1 MLPIWGDG
9 PVTRDDYNRMMTKLP
24 AAFASAPRRTVAHNS
39 TNLGAREV
47 PEETPI
53 ALTYGRT
60 AYAVMMATP
69 ADIED
74 FAVGFSLTERI
85 IEDAAEIAEL
95 EIVAVPQGI
104 EARMN
109 LSSNRDVELVSRRR
123 RLTGPAG
130 CGLCGIESLEAA
142 VAPLTYVESSA
153 QFSADA
159 IFQALGSMRDRQTLN
174 ARTHAVHAAGFWSEN
189 HFVALRE
196 DVGRHNALD
205 KVAGALARAKVSAA
219 SGVLVMSSRLSIEL
233 VQKAAAIGCP
243 VIVAVSAPTA
253 LALRA
258 ADESGMTVIAVA
270 RGDSFEI
277 FTHAERIGT

>member
-1 MLPIWGDG
+1 MLPGIQG
-9 PVTRDDYNRMMTKLP
+9 PAAHDDCNRLMTKLP
-24 AAFASAPRRTVAHNS
+24 AVFAAASRRLIAHDGV
-39 TNLGAREV
+39 NLGARDV

-53 ALTYGRT
+53 ALTYGHT
-60 AYAVMMATP
+60 TYAVMMGTP

-95 EIVAVPQGI
+95 EIVTVPRGI

-109 LSSNRDVELVSRRR
+109 LSSNRDVELASRRR

-153 QFSADA
+153 RFSAGA
-159 IFQALGSMRDRQTLN
+159 IFQALGSMRDGQTLN
-174 ARTHAVHAAGFWSEN
+174 ARTRAVHAAGFWSEN

-205 KVAGALARAKVSAA
+205 KVAGALARAKTPAA
-219 SGVLVMSSRLSIEL
+219 SGILVMSSRLSIEL

-270 RGDSFEI
+270 RDDSFEI

>member
-1 MLPIWGDG
+1 
-9 PVTRDDYNRMMTKLP
+9 MTKLP
-24 AAFASAPRRTVAHNS
+24 APFASAPRRMVAHNG
-39 TNLGAREV
+39 TNIGARDV

-60 AYAVMMATP
+60 TYAVMMATP

-95 EIVAVPQGI
+95 EIVTVPQGI

-109 LSSNRDVELVSRRR
+109 LSSNRDTELVSRRR

-142 VAPLTYVESSA
+142 MAPPASIESSVR
-153 QFSADA
+153 FSSGA
-159 IFQALGSMRDRQTLN
+159 IFQAVGSMRDRQTLN
-174 ARTHAVHAAGFWSEN
+174 ARTHAVHAAGFWSDDR
-189 HFVALRE
+189 FVALRE

-205 KVAGALARAKVSAA
+205 KLAGALARGKIPAA
-219 SGVLVMSSRLSIEL
+219 SGILVMSSRLSIEL

-243 VIVAVSAPTA
+243 VVVAVSAPTA

-258 ADESGMTVIAVA
+258 AEEIGMTVIAVA
-270 RGDSFEI
+270 REDSFEI